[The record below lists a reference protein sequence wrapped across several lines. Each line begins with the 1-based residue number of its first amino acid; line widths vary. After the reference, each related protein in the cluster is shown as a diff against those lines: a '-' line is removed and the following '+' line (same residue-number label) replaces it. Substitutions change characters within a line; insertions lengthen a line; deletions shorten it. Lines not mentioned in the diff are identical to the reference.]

1 MSINQFKKLLFFLV
15 IGGFTCWIVSWF
27 FPNLELHEL
36 AEHVPF
42 NRELRIL
49 LTERLVKIDTPPY
62 TPCESSQE
70 LERVIYVMGG
80 SQKSLKYRFKTA
92 AELYQR
98 GIGKK
103 ILVFS
108 EPGITEYDPQIGR
121 NLTNDEWA
129 VNNLVKFGVK
139 KEDIEL
145 VVLKKS
151 HLGTF
156 TEARGVSDIVL
167 KRGYKNLILVTS
179 SYHTMRTR
187 LSFSKFLKDKST
199 TIYIYASNDFVSLY
213 NLIIEYFKLIIYKDL
228 ILPITFVQIKVI

>member
-1 MSINQFKKLLFFLV
+1 LSINQFKKLLFFLV

-27 FPNLELHEL
+27 FLNLELHEL
-36 AEHVPF
+36 IEHVPF
-42 NRELRIL
+42 NQELRIF

-62 TPCESSQE
+62 TPCESSKE

-80 SQKSLKYRFKTA
+80 SQKSLKNRFKTA

-129 VNNLVKFGVK
+129 IRRLIEFGVEEK
-139 KEDIEL
+139 DIEFVSVKRRGFGTL
-145 VVLKKS
+145 SEAKAVSSIVSKRNIKYLMVVS
-151 HLGTF
+151 
-156 TEARGVSDIVL
+156 
-167 KRGYKNLILVTS
+167 S
-179 SYHTMRTR
+179 SYHTMRTWIT
-187 LSFSKFLKDKST
+187 FSKFISNENINLK
-199 TIYIYASNDFVSLY
+199 IYASNDPI
-213 NLIIEYFKLIIYKDL
+213 NLCKQLLEYLKLISYKYI
-228 ILPITFVQIKVI
+228 ILPIY